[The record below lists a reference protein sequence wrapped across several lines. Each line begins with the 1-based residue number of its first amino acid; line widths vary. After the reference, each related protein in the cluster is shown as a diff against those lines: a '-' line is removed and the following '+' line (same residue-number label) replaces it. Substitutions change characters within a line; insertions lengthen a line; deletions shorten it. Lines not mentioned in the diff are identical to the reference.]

1 MYQIIKSIYA
11 LLHKMLLFCQCSHF
25 CCFFWMSHNTPG
37 RQLKAEDVLDLRQHV
52 LVHFVR

>member
-1 MYQIIKSIYA
+1 MYKIIKSIYA